1 MKNNLKVIFTLLLA
15 VLLVTGCGCSK
26 KTSQKN
32 EEKPSQEE
40 NTSVVKDQ
48 VFEGLEFV
56 NVGAE
61 KGEITTVVIN
71 NTGVAYE
78 GSKFSMDVKDQ
89 DGNSLVKLTDEVKE
103 PMENGTTTTVV
114 TKTNVDLTKAYS
126 IEYSITE

>member
-61 KGEITTVVIN
+61 NGKITTVVIN
-71 NTGVAYE
+71 NTGVVYE

>member
-61 KGEITTVVIN
+61 NGKITTVVIN
-71 NTGVAYE
+71 NTGVVYE

-103 PMENGTTTTVV
+103 PMENGTTTTLV